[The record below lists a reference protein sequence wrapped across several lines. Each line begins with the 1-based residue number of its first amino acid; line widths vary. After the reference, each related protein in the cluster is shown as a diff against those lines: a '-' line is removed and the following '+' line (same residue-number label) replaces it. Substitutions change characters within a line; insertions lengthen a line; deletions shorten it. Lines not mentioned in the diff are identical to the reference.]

1 MVADPERLQRID
13 VNLQS
18 ILAEAQYL
26 PDLERTWDQLPNT
39 VRVNWDLEWGELMD
53 RLEGLESDYRSG
65 AMTPEQRLAYR
76 HLLRALAAQLPVLKR
91 LDLTLP
97 AVSLDEQAA

>member
-1 MVADPERLQRID
+1 MVAGAERLGRID
-13 VNLQS
+13 ANLES
-18 ILAEAQYL
+18 ILAETQYL
-26 PDLERTWDQLPNT
+26 PELERTWDQLPDT
-39 VRVNWDLEWGELMD
+39 VRVSWDLEWGELMD

-65 AMTPEQRLAYR
+65 AMTSEQRLAYR
-76 HLLRALAAQLPVLKR
+76 QLLRALAAQLPVLKR